1 MTSLIVALAL
11 SIIPFDCGF
20 AGSDKI
26 CFMLFLSKKSTK
38 ILFINSEPL
47 SLLKALNFDF

>member
-11 SIIPFDCGF
+11 LIIPFDCGF

-26 CFMLFLSKKSTK
+26 YLTLFLSKKSTNNFLK
-38 ILFINSEPL
+38 ILNDYHPL
-47 SLLKALNFDF
+47 KL